1 MTSNIDTPAP
11 DLMRLLRDLKSR
23 AEHGADAQTMR
34 PVVDQ
39 AIASAAAGV
48 GSHRKGEFAA
58 PSSLPFDAATAPLP
72 AVLQEQADGLYL
84 ASKLLRRDPRTLKG
98 WLPFE
103 RRVSGLRKALDTAT
117 AGEGAEWV
125 PTGFSQ
131 QLVEK
136 VRQRLKVAALHRRIS
151 MPTNP
156 FKLPVEG
163 ADAVAYLF
171 AESTSDTGT
180 KITASTPGTTNVTFN
195 AVKLAARVLV
205 SAELEEDSVIAVMPY
220 LLDTIVRALADAQ
233 EDAAIN
239 GDDSG
244 THQDSDVTAS
254 TDARKAWK
262 GYRKH
267 ALAGAT
273 VDVSTFDVVT
283 LRSIRVAMARYGI
296 NPNDLA
302 WIAGFRAFHKLLGLA
317 EVQTVDQYGD
327 QATLLSGELAKFDGI
342 PIIVS
347 EFVREDLNATG
358 VYDGVTTDRS
368 VLPLVYT
375 PAFLYGDRRA
385 VNVRVSHDLYMESDQ
400 DVAIATQRLDF
411 QPVYDAT
418 TEPIVGLGV
427 NLTA

>member
-1 MTSNIDTPAP
+1 MTSQIDTPAP
-11 DLMRLLRDLKSR
+11 DLMRLLRDLKTKV
-23 AEHGADAQTMR
+23 EQGGDARTVR
-34 PVVDQ
+34 PLLDE
-39 AIASAAAGV
+39 AIARAATR
-48 GSHRKGEFAA
+48 GSTHRKGEFAA
-58 PSSLPFDAATAPLP
+58 PSALPYDAATSELP
-72 AVLQEQADGLYL
+72 ADLQEQADGLYL
-84 ASKLLRRDPRTLKG
+84 ASKLLRREPRSLKG

-103 RRVSGLRKALDTAT
+103 RRASGLRKALDTAT

-131 QLVEK
+131 QLIEK

-151 MPTNP
+151 MPSNP

-171 AESTSDTGT
+171 AESTSDTAT
-180 KITASTPGTTNVTFN
+180 KITASTPGTTNVTFD

-205 SAELEEDSVIAVMPY
+205 STELEEDSIIAVMPY

-244 THQDSDVTAS
+244 THQDSDVTSA

-262 GYRKH
+262 GYRKL
-267 ALAGAT
+267 ALAAAT
-273 VDVSTFDVVT
+273 VDVSTFDVTT
-283 LRSIRVAMARYGI
+283 LRSIREAMGRYGI

-302 WIAGFRAFHKLLGLA
+302 WVAGFRAFHQFLGLT

-327 QATLLSGELAKFDGI
+327 KATLLSGELAKFDGI

-347 EFVREDLNATG
+347 EFIREDLNASG
-358 VYDGVTTDRS
+358 VYDGITTDRS

-385 VNVRVSHDLYMESDQ
+385 VSVRVSHDLYMESDQ

-411 QPVYDAT
+411 QPVYDT
-418 TEPIVGLGV
+418 STEAIVGLGN